1 MKSLEILWYELLHYE
16 LLQCDL
22 PVHLF
27 LYYLKESIR
36 SFRIK
41 DFIAGHNRNQIFG
54 MGQINNIMS
63 PSGNHVDSFDPIST
77 YLKFHN
83 SLPVLIFLSWI
94 RPCPCT
100 TINCSHLELCQCCP
114 LVIPGLLIL
123 METWPR
129 SWSLYQ
135 LSKRTSVI
143 TVHFHGIFKPV
154 CRQIGKIQGKKLLR
168 KRTCRHFRHHQI
180 YRLLLKLHQQI
191 HNLT

>member
-1 MKSLEILWYELLHYE
+1 MKSLEILWYE

-36 SFRIK
+36 PFRIK

-77 YLKFHN
+77 YLKFH
-83 SLPVLIFLSWI
+83 SLSGIDIPLLDQAMSMHYNKLFPLGIMLVLALGDSRFTDINGNLAAILS
-94 RPCPCT
+94 
-100 TINCSHLELCQCCP
+100 
-114 LVIPGLLIL
+114 
-123 METWPR
+123 M
-129 SWSLYQ
+129 YQ

-154 CRQIGKIQGKKLLR
+154 CRKIGKIQGKKLLC
-168 KRTCRHFRHHQI
+168 KRTHRHFGYHQI
-180 YRLLLKLHQQI
+180 YWLLLELLQQI